1 MLPSLTSQR
10 RSKLAAPSL
19 KRKNMVIDQNKLD
32 FAKEHFGVA
41 TETEAVDKA
50 LDMIAFRSE
59 VLSGL
64 DALAASGPLRDP
76 YARRRVRRT

>member
-1 MLPSLTSQR
+1 MFPTLSPQR
-10 RSKLAAPSL
+10 RSKLTAPSL
-19 KRKNMVIDQNKLD
+19 KRKNMVIDQKKLD
-32 FAKEHFGVA
+32 FAKKHLGVA

-50 LDMIAFRSE
+50 LDLLAFRSE

-76 YARRRVRRT
+76 YARRRVPKS